1 MAATA
6 APVLPTPPPSS
17 SSSSSLG
24 GSTSPPDYA
33 HLTFQLP
40 HKRYVGMLKCQL
52 DPLAHTLD
60 TEVVRCDK
68 VPPQAAVAPAKG
80 AKGKKAPAAA
90 ATSTETDTQPN
101 DEWEIELLDSVLFPE
116 GGGQPSDTGALVAL
130 VDGQTGDAQRIT
142 VRQVIRRNLDAVHFV
157 DQPLEVGTKV
167 RVEVDMARRIDH
179 QDQHTGQHL
188 LSAIFEREHH
198 LDTLS
203 WSLQRF
209 PELNYVEL
217 PRAPTPQELA
227 AVQQRCNDLI
237 GEARPVRVRCELA
250 TEDSGVA
257 LGDKVPDNYK
267 SDESGEQRPPVQR
280 TVTIEGID
288 ENPCC
293 GTHYPSLAYLRTL
306 YLAPFTTP
314 IRGTNARVYFAS
326 GAQRTLAYLATQQGP
341 AREAALAAG
350 CALPDLPE
358 RVEALVNGVAE
369 AKRRE
374 KKLAAELAGFVARDL
389 WERAQ
394 ARARGGEGGARAS
407 TLREDD
413 ATNSLEFLAS
423 VAAELKP
430 RLDAAPPSS
439 APALFV
445 LASGA
450 TAGSPS
456 AAAAGGAVVI
466 VGSEPLV
473 VEAGRRV
480 VETFGKERVKGGGK
494 GRWQGK
500 VTGRWE
506 NGDALLLRRIV
517 DEVV

>member
-1 MAATA
+1 MATTA
-6 APVLPTPPPSS
+6 APVLPTSPPPSS
-17 SSSSSLG
+17 SSSS
-24 GSTSPPDYA
+24 TCPPDYA
-33 HLTFQLP
+33 HLSFPLP
-40 HKRYVGMLKCQL
+40 DKRYVGMLKCQL
-52 DPLAHTLD
+52 DPLAATLE
-60 TEVVRCDK
+60 TKVVRCDK
-68 VPPQAAVAPAKG
+68 VKPAAPAAPPKG
-80 AKGKKAPAAA
+80 LAKGVAKGKKAPVP
-90 ATSTETDTQPN
+90 EKHIQDTQ
-101 DEWEIELLDSVLFPE
+101 DEWEVELLDTPLFPE
-116 GGGQPSDTGALVAL
+116 GGGQPSDTGALVVL
-130 VDGQTGDAQRIT
+130 VDGQDGVQQRAN
-142 VRQVIRRNLDAVHFV
+142 VRQVVRRNLDAVHYV
-157 DQPLEVGTKV
+157 DTPLEVGTKV

-217 PRAPTPQELA
+217 PRAPTADELS

-237 GEARPVRVRCELA
+237 GEARPVRVRCDLA
-250 TEDSGVA
+250 TEESGVA

-267 SDESGEQRPPVQR
+267 NDESGEMRPPVQR

-326 GAQRTLAYLATQQGP
+326 GASRTLAYLATQQGP

-350 CALPDLPE
+350 CALHDLPE
-358 RVEALVNGVAE
+358 RVEALVAGVAE

-374 KKLAAELAGFVARDL
+374 KKLMGELAGFVARDL
-389 WERAQ
+389 WDRAQ
-394 ARARGGEGGARAS
+394 GREGEGEGRGARAS

-430 RLDAAPPSS
+430 RIDAASATSS
-439 APALFV
+439 LSLFV
-445 LASGA
+445 LACGA

-456 AAAAGGAVVI
+456 AAAAGGAVLI
-466 VGSEPLV
+466 IGSEQLV
-473 VEAGRRV
+473 VEAGKRV
-480 VETFGKERVKGGGK
+480 VEAFGKERVKGGGK

-506 NGDALLLRRIV
+506 NGDALLLKRIV
-517 DEVV
+517 DEV